1 MPLNGDIGNERYF
14 YFYWVHCCGYFY
26 FCGVFCLEL
35 LGPYMKQL
43 ILKITHRMWNRE
55 ISRILCRA
63 YEKQIINSYQ
73 LHELLAKFDPTQKHE
88 VYK

>member
-1 MPLNGDIGNERYF
+1 
-14 YFYWVHCCGYFY
+14 
-26 FCGVFCLEL
+26 
-35 LGPYMKQL
+35 MKQL